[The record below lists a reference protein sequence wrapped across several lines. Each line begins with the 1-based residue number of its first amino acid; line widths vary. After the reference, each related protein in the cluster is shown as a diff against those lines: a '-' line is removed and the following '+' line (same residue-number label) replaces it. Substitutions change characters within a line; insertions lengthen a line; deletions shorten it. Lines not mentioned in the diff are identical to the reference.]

1 MVKYVLR
8 NLVNDQLIN
17 CKMFDTMVD
26 AFKYRATYIE
36 DGIAWVDQVEVHTRF
51 QVEVK

>member
-26 AFKYRATYIE
+26 AMWYRDEYLERGT
-36 DGIAWVDQVEVHTRF
+36 AWVDQVEV
-51 QVEVK
+51 K